1 MVNVQKN
8 HFYRKTVIPTTG
20 AAKLH
25 ALYKDLPLN
34 ESSTWTFKGA
44 SEANKFVVSG
54 SVPSDPPYK
63 QGELDYAR
71 LVMTC
76 SGTDLSKTAR
86 LPNVTMYKLK
96 SNMEMTEGGAGINT
110 NGENIMVISSVPD
123 SDNIYVEENFDG
135 ADKNLGLAVTTD
147 TVGGG
152 LRQLER
158 PYGDP
163 DELAQAIYAGGTFS
177 IFHSGEDIEGGT
189 GVFLRRYFGSQVD
202 DEYRIRLKP
211 VASNK
216 PSGKWTVKDD
226 NRKDMEK
233 YLVFRPIWKWNDI
246 KGLVKYSK
254 ITSKGGA
261 TEENETPP
269 SENNTIFTRL
279 AMTPDNQNVVTENP
293 DADPW
298 IFSDMQL
305 SQERAAVGGQSLKLS
320 HLWNMTDGTAN
331 SQNIYGASTAI
342 NPQFTCNVIQDI
354 PFPIPM
360 DQAFAGAD
368 ATISNLS
375 GSAIMAPEL
384 NIKANVAELGQQLE
398 LAFGGSAT
406 AYLGQVDD
414 PISTQNAYL
423 GRTVN
428 AKMTLS
434 SLTAKSLLRSFCI
447 TFSNYLPDENENMDT
462 FIRRGMNDF
471 YCGTNLDNEALDG
484 AAVASGA
491 TEHQY
496 TKDRK
501 IVGGISFTRR
511 FNLAYSASSDEKPK
525 GVVLNATPLLT
536 RMSPYAY
543 GFGSRNRMFFFNSG
557 ANATL
562 SNANANIA
570 IYGSHSGFAGGTT
583 TSGTAGDRMA
593 DIDSIEPIV
602 PVSMDKFF
610 NMKFV
615 WNMNGRNIG
624 HQIHVS
630 GCTRD
635 ASTNT
640 ELVMPGADAAAKAD
654 KLAGLTTGMMVILRT
669 SGGSISQRTIASI
682 GTDRVTLA
690 NGGSGAGISSGTYD
704 VIFQGDTQADLMRCY
719 FTDTV
724 VEAPRMIDGT
734 EVEGVEN
741 TTDAPPS
748 LPIYFP
754 VSPFPKT
761 PAAPSGTN
769 NDWSWSDFPQYWPK
783 HCIIW
788 LNNYRYIAS
797 TEKKWGESSSSAGII
812 ANDYPQDKGARTAT
826 VYVDSITMK
835 NFAPEPTNH
844 SAGASTFSKPL
855 SIKKNSYMSFMT
867 SGAASSGSKS
877 TIGTGS
883 DLGGA
888 NPRPNIQSGFST
900 RVNSAGEKLSTFTLP
915 TYVCFG
921 FDNKADAFYDT
932 TGPVYQGA
940 FMFNGFSSPSI
951 QNLTRNTE
959 FTTKTWASCVSG
971 NFTGL
976 ADAALQNQIDFS
988 IGKLGYDMF
997 GAKYASRH
1005 TSSDGSVI
1013 LPSFRTQGKVNQ
1025 TNLAG
1030 TSAANRKPYAICLAS
1045 GNDGTGTRST
1055 DAFTSKGALEIVA
1068 SGGTANQ
1075 YSTGFYA
1082 NWVKR
1087 ENPLASVKVMSAT
1100 AMDPNDPNYNN
1111 QFSTILV
1118 DNVEIFR
1125 EKTYGESEYVLYIAG
1140 ASVTAAQVTGSNA
1153 VQNTTAGYNWS
1164 GSYGDLTSV
1173 TQRSITVKQVKA
1185 PTVVG
1190 DKFAIH
1196 LNEPVHTLFNDKI
1209 MPYFYIS
1216 PFKYWINFEIY
1227 PGNVKVEDPAS
1238 GAFLKGTLT
1247 ESKVYDTAVPL
1258 SAQPSATTLTGST
1271 FNELTYGYNTTAGL
1285 SAGRH
1290 GLYSK
1295 PWILEPG
1302 ERLETSLDVTTDYG
1316 YGAFDTETL
1325 LGGEVDVKP
1334 AQTGLLTELD
1344 FSKIAKNLKPEQPL
1358 LMTLNLYKATSDQS
1372 ATFYGNDYTT
1382 NIAYK
1387 PYFLFGYHDE
1397 VPKVNNFSV
1406 GPAVE
1411 DILNKNLYELTTEN
1425 LNAVKFNFDVD
1436 GDDIWYKYMII
1447 NDSGSVQDK
1456 YDQCALWAPL
1466 NEPINTDLSQPSFRA
1481 YSPDGS
1487 FDDSTQTFTNAS
1499 SKVISDIEGLAGYA
1513 AKFNGTD
1520 SDLVLAHSVLNHP
1533 SGATEFSI
1541 VAHCTPASG
1550 MTGTN
1555 YVYIKGASSANGIEI
1570 YFSGSTSRNQKL
1582 YVKQRGTT
1590 LISKT
1595 IYPCDGKTPVSIVY
1609 TYKNDAQ
1616 IDDRAQL
1623 WVNGVLEETAN
1634 PGLVAHSNDHT
1645 IGSDG
1650 SANGFDGHIEEFLIY
1665 KTKVVPVDKD
1675 NEFTLNTADY
1685 LDKIGNDIAN
1695 NTAKMF
1701 AFDYTNIRGKNDNE
1715 VASSKNITWRVDAP

>member
-1 MVNVQKN
+1 M
-8 HFYRKTVIPTTG
+8 
-20 AAKLH
+20 
-25 ALYKDLPLN
+25 
-34 ESSTWTFKGA
+34 
-44 SEANKFVVSG
+44 
-54 SVPSDPPYK
+54 
-63 QGELDYAR
+63 
-71 LVMTC
+71 
-76 SGTDLSKTAR
+76 
-86 LPNVTMYKLK
+86 
-96 SNMEMTEGGAGINT
+96 
-110 NGENIMVISSVPD
+110 
-123 SDNIYVEENFDG
+123 
-135 ADKNLGLAVTTD
+135 
-147 TVGGG
+147 
-152 LRQLER
+152 
-158 PYGDP
+158 
-163 DELAQAIYAGGTFS
+163 
-177 IFHSGEDIEGGT
+177 
-189 GVFLRRYFGSQVD
+189 
-202 DEYRIRLKP
+202 
-211 VASNK
+211 
-216 PSGKWTVKDD
+216 
-226 NRKDMEK
+226 
-233 YLVFRPIWKWNDI
+233 
-246 KGLVKYSK
+246 
-254 ITSKGGA
+254 
-261 TEENETPP
+261 
-269 SENNTIFTRL
+269 
-279 AMTPDNQNVVTENP
+279 
-293 DADPW
+293 
-298 IFSDMQL
+298 
-305 SQERAAVGGQSLKLS
+305 
-320 HLWNMTDGTAN
+320 
-331 SQNIYGASTAI
+331 
-342 NPQFTCNVIQDI
+342 
-354 PFPIPM
+354 
-360 DQAFAGAD
+360 AGAD
-368 ATISNLS
+368 AT
-375 GSAIMAPEL
+375 AR
-384 NIKANVAELGQQLE
+384 AN
-398 LAFGGSAT
+398 
-406 AYLGQVDD
+406 
-414 PISTQNAYL
+414 N
-423 GRTVN
+423 
-428 AKMTLS
+428 
-434 SLTAKSLLRSFCI
+434 
-447 TFSNYLPDENENMDT
+447 
-462 FIRRGMNDF
+462 
-471 YCGTNLDNEALDG
+471 
-484 AAVASGA
+484 
-491 TEHQY
+491 
-496 TKDRK
+496 
-501 IVGGISFTRR
+501 
-511 FNLAYSASSDEKPK
+511 
-525 GVVLNATPLLT
+525 
-536 RMSPYAY
+536 
-543 GFGSRNRMFFFNSG
+543 
-557 ANATL
+557 
-562 SNANANIA
+562 
-570 IYGSHSGFAGGTT
+570 
-583 TSGTAGDRMA
+583 
-593 DIDSIEPIV
+593 
-602 PVSMDKFF
+602 
-610 NMKFV
+610 
-615 WNMNGRNIG
+615 
-624 HQIHVS
+624 
-630 GCTRD
+630 
-635 ASTNT
+635 
-640 ELVMPGADAAAKAD
+640 
-654 KLAGLTTGMMVILRT
+654 LAGLTTGMMVILRT
-669 SGGSISQRTIASI
+669 SGGTITQNYIASI
-682 GTDRVTLA
+682 GTDRVTLQ
-690 NGGSGAGISSGTYD
+690 NSISSGTYD
-704 VIFQGDTQADLMRCY
+704 VLFQGDTQADLMRCY

-724 VEAPRMIDGT
+724 VEAPRMVGGT

-769 NDWSWSDFPQYWPK
+769 NNWSWSDFPQYWPK

-867 SGAASSGSKS
+867 SGAASSGSTS
-877 TIGTGS
+877 TVPLST
-883 DLGGA
+883 A
-888 NPRPNIQSGFST
+888 NPRPNMQSGFST

-940 FMFNGFSSPSI
+940 FMFNGFASPSI

-1013 LPSFRTQGKVNQ
+1013 LPSFRTQGKVNR

-1075 YSTGFYA
+1075 YSTGFYD

-1125 EKTYGESEYVLYIAG
+1125 EKTYGETEYVLYIAG

-1164 GSYGDLTSV
+1164 GSYGDLAAV

-1190 DKFAIH
+1190 NKFAIH
-1196 LNEPVHTLFNDKI
+1196 LNEPVHTMFNDKI

-1316 YGAFDTETL
+1316 YGAFDAETL

-1344 FSKIAKNLKPEQPL
+1344 FSKIAKSLKPEQPL
-1358 LMTLNLYKATSDQS
+1358 LMSLNLYKATSDQS

-1425 LNAVKFNFDVD
+1425 LNAVKFKFEVE

-1456 YDQCALWAPL
+1456 YDQCELWAPL

-1481 YSPDGS
+1481 YSPVGE
-1487 FDDSTQTFTNAS
+1487 FDDSTQTFTNPS

-1520 SDLVLAHSVLNHP
+1520 SDLVLANSVLNHP
-1533 SGATEFSI
+1533 SGAIDFSI
-1541 VAHCTPASG
+1541 VAHCIPASG

-1555 YVYIKGASSANGIEI
+1555 YVYIKGASSADGIEI

-1590 LISKT
+1590 LISKS

-1609 TYKNDAQ
+1609 TYKNSLL
-1616 IDDRAQL
+1616 IGKRAHL
-1623 WVNGVLEETAN
+1623 WVNGVLEETAD
-1634 PGLVAHSNDHT
+1634 PGLIDNSDDHT

-1665 KTKVVPVDKD
+1665 NTKVIPVDKD
-1675 NEFTLNTADY
+1675 DEYILNTADY
-1685 LDKIGNDIAN
+1685 KDKIGSDIAS
-1695 NTAKMF
+1695 NTAKLF